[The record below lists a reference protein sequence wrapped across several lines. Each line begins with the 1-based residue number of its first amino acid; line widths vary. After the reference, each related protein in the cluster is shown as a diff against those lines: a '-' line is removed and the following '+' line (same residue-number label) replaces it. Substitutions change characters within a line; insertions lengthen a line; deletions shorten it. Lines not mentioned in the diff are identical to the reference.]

1 MLEVV
6 MLGTGT
12 PISDPRRCGSGT
24 ALVGTDGWILVD
36 CGRGVTQR
44 AIEAELDLTAIDAV
58 LLTHHHSD
66 HVSDLAT
73 LAIARWSAGATE
85 PLLVVAPAGPC
96 LRFAT
101 HCLDTFEDQAFY
113 SQADPAAGPRP
124 AIKTHEFKP
133 ELDPAEILTLGPWTI
148 SSALVD
154 HHPIEAAVGYRIE
167 DATHK
172 VAVSGDTSACDGMA
186 QLAGGVDLLIHEAL
200 DASQVTEELLT
211 WNASAGSVGDL
222 ANRAGVGRLVLTH
235 LLPPPNTIEAEQAFV
250 DQATAGGYNGP
261 ITIASDLLRLNLNRN
276 ER

>member
-12 PISDPRRCGSGT
+12 PIADPKRGGSGT
-24 ALVGTDGWILVD
+24 ALVGSDSWILVD

-44 AIEAELDLTAIDAV
+44 VIEAELDLTAIEAV

-101 HCLDTFEDQAFY
+101 HCLDCFEDQAFY

-124 AIKTHEFKP
+124 TIKTHEFKP
-133 ELDPAEILTLGPWTI
+133 GIGPAEILTIGSWTV

-154 HHPIEAAVGYRIE
+154 HHPIEAAVGYRVQ

-172 VAVSGDTSACDGMA
+172 VAVSGDTAACAGMA
-186 QLAGGVDLLIHEAL
+186 KLADGVDLLIHEAL
-200 DASQVTEELLT
+200 DAEQVREGLLT
-211 WNASAGSVGDL
+211 WNASARSVGAL
-222 ANRAGVGRLVLTH
+222 AKQAGVAHLVLTH
-235 LLPPPNTIEAEQAFV
+235 LLPPPDSTGAERAFI

-261 ITIASDLLRLNLNRN
+261 ITVAADLLKIRLS
-276 ER
+276 